1 MKQIA
6 LIAAMVTFV
15 LACAGETPERTTR
28 TQRERDSMF
37 GSMPIPGTQGIRGA
51 LSVADSAAARSARI
65 DSLSRQ

>member
-15 LACAGETPERTTR
+15 AACVGETPERTTR
-28 TQRERDSMF
+28 TQRERDSML
-37 GSMPIPGTQGIRGA
+37 GSMPIPGAQGIRGA